1 MKFVKFI
8 KFSTGIVF
16 VCVLV
21 GIISSAAAQICLKS
35 DCEALGY
42 NKTVAD
48 CTDHFD
54 ILRCPFDSNK
64 VVCGGEV
71 IYTGVNQ
78 FYYNGT
84 KLGVI
89 QGVVSGGSYT
99 AAESL
104 CSSKGYR
111 LPTYNEAT
119 RIHTLSTQGL
129 FTGLTIVVSGGGSG
143 GLWTNESCAA
153 GQHKVRYMYPQCTS
167 DSTLLSTSVCVKEMD

>member
-1 MKFVKFI
+1 MFNQFTNI
-8 KFSTGIVF
+8 SF
-16 VCVLV
+16 CLVL
-21 GIISSAAAQICLKS
+21 ICLFASETNLVQAQSCINS

-42 NKTVAD
+42 NKTAAD
-48 CTDHFD
+48 CADHFD
-54 ILRCPFDSNK
+54 ILVCPFDSSK
-64 VVCGGEV
+64 IVCGGEV

-129 FTGLTIVVSGGGSG
+129 FTGLTITVSGGGSG
-143 GLWTNESCAA
+143 GLWTNESCTT
-153 GQHKVRYMYPQCTS
+153 GQHKVRYMYPQCMYDT
-167 DSTLLSTSVCVKEMD
+167 TLLSTSVCVKEIN